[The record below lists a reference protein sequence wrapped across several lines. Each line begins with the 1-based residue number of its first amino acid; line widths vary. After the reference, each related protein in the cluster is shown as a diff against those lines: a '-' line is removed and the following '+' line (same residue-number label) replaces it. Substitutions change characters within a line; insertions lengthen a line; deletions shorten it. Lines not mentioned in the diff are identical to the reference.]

1 MIGETG
7 AVLLG
12 LLLMEINIIK
22 IKGAEK
28 VCKSL
33 PTYCSNYLPLFW
45 KNAEVYI
52 CQVFN
57 QSIESLFL
65 SRWLETIN
73 KQECKLTAFTETCNL
88 KHNTN
93 NYFETFIILPTKM
106 HVRNTF
112 KMSKTLELRS
122 LTPTKGL
129 CPLDLPQ
136 IKMKWRPSIWR
147 AIEDGMGSIDNDNMI
162 NLK

>member
-7 AVLLG
+7 AVLLD

-33 PTYCSNYLPLFW
+33 STYSNYLSLFW

-52 CQVFN
+52 SQVFN

-65 SRWLETIN
+65 SRWLETIY
-73 KQECKLTAFTETCNL
+73 K
-88 KHNTN
+88 
-93 NYFETFIILPTKM
+93 
-106 HVRNTF
+106 
-112 KMSKTLELRS
+112 
-122 LTPTKGL
+122 
-129 CPLDLPQ
+129 
-136 IKMKWRPSIWR
+136 
-147 AIEDGMGSIDNDNMI
+147 
-162 NLK
+162 